1 MSNSKKV
8 LLVGWDAADWK
19 IIHKLMDEGLMPTVS
34 SMVEN
39 GVMGNMRTL
48 FPSLSPMLWT
58 TIATGKRPYKHGIY
72 GFTEPAPN
80 GKSVQA
86 ISNLTRKCK
95 AIWNILGQND
105 LRSLV
110 VGWWPSHPAEPI
122 DGCMVSDFFHK
133 VPKRP
138 DQPWRL
144 MKQAIHP
151 ASMYKELEELRIHP
165 NHLTPQD
172 VLPFVPHAEEIDQK
186 VDSRLSTVMKMIC
199 ECTSIHGA
207 ATHLLETEEW
217 DFAAIYYD
225 AIDHFC
231 HGFMRYHPPQ
241 LPNVS
246 DQDFKFYSNV
256 VSMGYQY
263 HDMMLARLLELAGE
277 DTTVILMSDHGFH
290 PDHLR
295 AKLIPTEPAGPAIEH
310 RDYGI
315 FLAKGPGIKKDE
327 VVHGAG
333 LMDVTP
339 TILTLYGLPVGED
352 MDGRA
357 LTEIFSEEKE
367 VETIDS
373 WENVAGNDG
382 RHPEGYEFDP
392 AESKEAL
399 EQLIALGYVERPDD
413 NYEIAIKKCVTEL
426 DYNLA
431 RSYMDAGMHGEAI
444 PLLLNLYND
453 SPLEF
458 RFGIQLAN
466 CLNAMNR
473 TSDLEILLKDLNDRW
488 RVASEQA
495 KERIRDIAAVA
506 RQRRKQWKKLK
517 EIDKKNKEQGIQAV
531 RLAEVNHNGKPKL
544 FNESEYYDIRK
555 IRAIARGN
563 PQTLDF
569 LNATIA
575 TAKGEFE
582 EALDLLEKAEITKAK
597 NAAFLYQVGNVYLG
611 LERTDDAERVYGKSL
626 EIDEYYPES
635 LMGLCRVYLAKSQS
649 TKAVDYGRQA
659 VGLKYHFPLAHFFL
673 GHAKFRSGDIPGAIA
688 SYQTAIEQNPNFAE
702 AHKSLAHI
710 YKTKAIDENLELEH
724 QSLAKQVEEGRGE
737 YAEQQS
743 TIQIKT
749 SDAVDYSDVLPKFE
763 TSDETEKDAPF
774 VPCIGQMPVQLNSEQ
789 LDSTDSDDQKEIIIV
804 TGLPRSGTSMMMQML
819 VAGGLEVHSD
829 GRRQA
834 DESNPKGYFESEE
847 VKKLAHANRWLDQCG
862 GKVVKV
868 VAPLIPYLSQR
879 NKYRVVMMNRNIDE
893 ILASQEKMLER
904 LDREGGNLT
913 SDKFEKLFKTQLQH
927 CRQLFTLHEIPVLE
941 LNYSEI
947 IRTPE
952 KVAQE
957 ISNFIPANL
966 DFHNMASVVD
976 PDLYREKSS

>member
-1 MSNSKKV
+1 MPNSKKV

-19 IIHKLMDEGLMPTVS
+19 IIHKLMDEGKMPVVAS
-34 SMVEN
+34 LVEN

-72 GFTEPAPN
+72 GFTEPAPD

-151 ASMYKELEELRIHP
+151 ATMFNELEGLRIHP
-165 NHLTPQD
+165 SHLTPQD
-172 VLPFVPHAEEIDQK
+172 VLPFVPHAQEIDQK
-186 VDSRLSTVMKMIC
+186 VDSRLSSVLKTIC

-217 DFAAIYYD
+217 DFAAVYYD

-231 HGFMRYHPPQ
+231 HGFMRFHPPQ
-241 LPNVS
+241 QANVS
-246 DQDFKFYSNV
+246 DQDYKFYSNV
-256 VSMGYQY
+256 VTMGYQY
-263 HDMMLARLLELAGE
+263 HDMMLGRLLELAGE
-277 DTTVILMSDHGFH
+277 DTTLILMSDHGFH

-295 AKLIPTEPAGPAIEH
+295 ATVIPSEPAGPAIEH

-327 VVHGAG
+327 VVHGVG

-352 MDGRA
+352 MDGRV
-357 LTEIFSEEKE
+357 LNEIFSDSNEIK
-367 VETIDS
+367 TIDS
-373 WENVAGNDG
+373 WENVDGKDG
-382 RHPEGYEFDP
+382 RHAKDYKFDP

-431 RSYMDAGMHGEAI
+431 RSHMDAGMHGDAI
-444 PLLLNLYND
+444 PLLVDLYND

-466 CLNAMNR
+466 CLKAMDR
-473 TSDLEILLKDLNDRW
+473 TSDLELLVNDLNDRW
-488 RVASEQA
+488 RVAAIQA
-495 KERIRDIAAVA
+495 KKRMRDVAAVA
-506 RQRRKQWKKLK
+506 RQRRKQWKKLQ
-517 EIDKKNKEQGIQAV
+517 EIDKKNKENGIDAAP
-531 RLAEVNHNGKPKL
+531 LAQVNPNGKPKL
-544 FNESEYYDIRK
+544 FNELENFDIRK
-555 IRAIARGN
+555 IRSVARGN

-575 TAKGEFE
+575 TSKGNFE
-582 EALDLLEKAEITKAK
+582 EALDMLEKAEITKSQ
-597 NAAFLYQVGNVYLG
+597 NPAFQYQLGNVYLS
-611 LERTDDAERVYGKSL
+611 LERTDDAERVFAKSL

-635 LMGLCRVYLAKSQS
+635 LMGLCRVYLAKSQAA
-649 TKAVDYGRQA
+649 KAVDYGRQS
-659 VGLKYHFPLAHFFL
+659 VGLKFHFPLAHFFL
-673 GHAKFRSGDIPGAIA
+673 GQARFRSGDTKGAIS
-688 SYQTAIEQNPNFAE
+688 SYETAIEQNPNFVE
-702 AHKSLAHI
+702 AHECLTHI
-710 YKTKAIDENLELEH
+710 YKTKAIDENLALEH
-724 QSLAKQVEEGRGE
+724 QALAKKIEDERDQYVE
-737 YAEQQS
+737 QHPDL
-743 TIQIKT
+743 QIKK
-749 SDAVDYSDVLPKFE
+749 SESVDYSEVLPKFE
-763 TSDETEKDAPF
+763 VKDETAKDAEF
-774 VPCIGQMPVQLNSEQ
+774 VPCIGQMPVEL
-789 LDSTDSDDQKEIIIV
+789 LDRTDDTESQNKEEIIVV

-819 VAGGLEVHSD
+819 VAGGLEAHAD
-829 GRRQA
+829 ERRQA
-834 DESNPKGYFESEE
+834 DESNPKGYFESEA
-847 VKKLAHANRWLDQCG
+847 VKKLAHSNHWLDHCG
-862 GKVVKV
+862 GKVIKV

-879 NKYRVVMMNRNIDE
+879 NKYRIVMMNRNISE
-893 ILASQEKMLER
+893 ILASQEKMLDR

-913 SDKFEKLFKTQLQH
+913 TEKFEQIFKLQMQS
-927 CRQLFTLHEIPVLE
+927 CRQMFMLHEIPYLE
-941 LNYSEI
+941 LEYSEVVEN
-947 IRTPE
+947 PD
-952 KVAQE
+952 KVATE
-957 ISNFIPANL
+957 ICEFLPIELGLSLI
-966 DFHNMASVVD
+966 HI
-976 PDLYREKSS
+976 